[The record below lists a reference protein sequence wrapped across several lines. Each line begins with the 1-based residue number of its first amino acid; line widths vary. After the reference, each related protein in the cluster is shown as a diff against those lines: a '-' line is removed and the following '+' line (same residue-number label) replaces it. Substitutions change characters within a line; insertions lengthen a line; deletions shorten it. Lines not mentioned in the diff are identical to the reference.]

1 MRSAA
6 RMESRNA
13 LDTSAAWIKQFAAS
27 DDVLLERLRRHDETA
42 FEDLFLRYYPQVYRV
57 LFGVVGNAQ
66 EAEDLVQETFI
77 VLYRRPPRLPN
88 ATALGPWLYRVAVNR
103 GYNALRG
110 ARRARLRVEQLPI
123 DAAQPDDPAAEYL
136 RREERARVRLT
147 LARLA
152 ERDAKLLLLR
162 YAGLSYAEIAAAM
175 EVAAGSVGTLL
186 VRAERAFTKAY
197 GHATAEHET

>member
-1 MRSAA
+1 M
-6 RMESRNA
+6 
-13 LDTSAAWIKQFAAS
+13 DTSAAWIEPFAVT
-27 DDVLLERLRRHDETA
+27 DDELLERLRRNDQTA

-57 LFGVVGNAQ
+57 LYGVVGNAQ

-77 VLYRRPPRLPN
+77 ALYRRPPRLPD
-88 ATALGPWLYRVAVNR
+88 AAALGPWLYRVAVNR

-110 ARRARLRVEQLPI
+110 ARRTLQRVEQMPR
-123 DAAQPDDPAAEYL
+123 DGEQQEDPAAEYL
-136 RREERARVRLT
+136 RREEREHVRRT
-147 LARLA
+147 LARLP

-197 GHATAEHET
+197 GHAAAERET

>member
-1 MRSAA
+1 M
-6 RMESRNA
+6 
-13 LDTSAAWIKQFAAS
+13 DTSATWIAQFAIS
-27 DDVLLERLRRHDETA
+27 DDELLERLRRYDETA

-66 EAEDLVQETFI
+66 EAEDLLQETFLM
-77 VLYRRPPRLPN
+77 LYRRPPRLPN
-88 ATALGPWLYRVAVNR
+88 AAALGPWLYRVAVNR

-123 DAAQPDDPAAEYL
+123 DGAQPEDPVAEYL
-136 RREERARVRLT
+136 RREGREHVRRT
-147 LARLA
+147 LAHLP

-186 VRAERAFTKAY
+186 VRAERAFAKAY
-197 GHATAEHET
+197 EHVAMANRED